1 MCYNA
6 LGLFKVK
13 EWGIGLLLVEAAQRG
28 NYFEQLWSTMQEKVL
43 SGQGNFFENIYKE
56 IYINF
61 ISENRYMEYL
71 KGLGVT
77 LQVAFAA
84 AIIGVILGTVLAL
97 LRLPKTKKGKST
109 FLGKIAG
116 AYISVVRGTPL
127 LLQVL
132 IFAHG
137 VFAAIRM
144 DKVILGAIV
153 CGLNSAAYVAE
164 IIRGGILSV
173 DKGQVEAGRSLGL
186 SSSKTMA
193 LIILP
198 QALKASL
205 PALCN
210 EFIAL
215 IKETSVLAYI
225 ALTDLTKAADYVRS
239 RTYSAFTP
247 YIISAVFYF
256 VIVSILTL
264 FIQKLEGRLRQGDN
278 R

>member
-1 MCYNA
+1 MLLLQAAQGGAQSANA
-6 LGLFKVK
+6 LD
-13 EWGIGLLLVEAAQRG
+13 
-28 NYFEQLWSTMQEKVL
+28 NLWYSMQDKVL
-43 SGQGNFFENIYKE
+43 AGNGTFLENIYKE
-56 IYINF
+56 VYINF
-61 ISENRYMEYL
+61 FSEQRYLGYI

-77 LQVAFAA
+77 LQVAFLA
-84 AIIGVILGTVLAL
+84 AIIGVVLGTILAL
-97 LRLPKTKKGKST
+97 LRLSKTKKGKNSI
-109 FLGKIAG
+109 LSKIAG
-116 AYISVVRGTPL
+116 IYISIVRGTPL

-132 IFAHG
+132 IFAYG
-137 VFAAIRM
+137 VFASVRL
-144 DKVILGAIV
+144 DKVIIGSIV

-186 SSSKTMA
+186 TSSKTMV
-193 LIILP
+193 LIVLP

-205 PALCN
+205 PSLCN

-239 RTYSAFTP
+239 RTLSPFTP

-256 VIVSILTL
+256 TIISILTL
-264 FIQKLEGRLRQGDN
+264 FIQKLERRLRQGDN